1 MLPSITLGANV
12 AGIKASAFE
21 RCSSFTEITIP
32 AKVTRIEVATFHSCL
47 NLVTV
52 NLPAGITYIG
62 QDAFMLC
69 GNLRTINYA
78 GTIAQ
83 WNAME
88 RAENWKDSY
97 TQFDVVCID
106 GVIEAFMVL

>member
-12 AGIKASAFE
+12 TSIYDSAFE
-21 RCSSFTEITIP
+21 RCSNLTGIVIP
-32 AKVTRIEVATFHSCL
+32 EKVTRIEIATFHSCM

-62 QDAFMLC
+62 RDAFMLC
-69 GNLRTINYA
+69 SSLRTINFA
-78 GTIAQ
+78 GTMAQ

-88 RAENWKDSY
+88 RDENWKDYVSN
-97 TQFDVVCID
+97 FDVVCID
-106 GVIEAFMVL
+106 GVIEAYMVL